1 MSLSS
6 FLEKIITGRDAAR
19 RRKEIDAEISDERA
33 NLDAQKEEL
42 SATVRQHTQI
52 TNSASRIMQTMTHAM
67 IMMEGGG
74 RGRS

>member
-6 FLEKIITGRDAAR
+6 FLEKMITGRDAAR

-42 SATVRQHTQI
+42 TATVRQQAKI

-67 IMMEGGG
+67 IMMEGD

>member
-33 NLDAQKEEL
+33 NLEAQKEEL

-67 IMMEGGG
+67 IMMEDG
-74 RGRS
+74 RGHS

>member
-6 FLEKIITGRDAAR
+6 FLEKMITGRAAAR

-42 SATVRQHTQI
+42 TATVRQHAQI

-67 IMMEGGG
+67 IMMEGD